1 MVKIRKATIEDVP
14 NINKIA
20 SMAWYDTYAKIM
32 EASTIAKFLEA
43 AYNDERLERRIGDS
57 LFLVAENE
65 DKVIGFANFING
77 TELFLS
83 AIYVNPEFQRQNV
96 GADLLEAGLK
106 SFDEY
111 KELYVEVASNNEHAR
126 AFYDKTGFELVREYD
141 EELFGETVTTG
152 LLKKQL

>member
-14 NINKIA
+14 NIKKIA

-65 DKVIGFANFING
+65 DEVIGFANFING

-83 AIYVNPEFQRQNV
+83 AIYVNPAYQRQNV
-96 GADLLEAGLK
+96 GADLLEAGLET
-106 SFDEY
+106 FDKY
-111 KELYVEVASNNEHAR
+111 KELFVEVASNNEHAR
-126 AFYDKTGFELVREYD
+126 AFYEKTGFELVREYD

-152 LLKKQL
+152 LLKKVL

>member
-14 NINKIA
+14 KIQKIA

-32 EASTIAKFLEA
+32 EAGTIAKFLEA
-43 AYNDERLERRIGDS
+43 AYNDERLERRIADS

-65 DKVIGFANFING
+65 DEVIGFANFING

-83 AIYVNPEFQRQNV
+83 SIFVNPAFQRHHV
-96 GADLLEAGLK
+96 GADLLEEGLK
-106 SFDEY
+106 NFDEY
-111 KELYVEVASNNEHAR
+111 DELFVEVASNNEHAR
-126 AFYDKTGFELVREYD
+126 SFYAKTGFELVREYE

-152 LLKKQL
+152 LLKKTL